1 MNILLTNYWTS
12 ENYASNAF
20 STKNLLIL
28 FLSFFLTS
36 CGLTNGYLIESESF
50 DYKQAG
56 YVKVHIGPYSLYLP
70 SRFEKNHNLITKI
83 NLKAQKETFNGNF
96 YIDIPNKK
104 FLLKAKDY
112 YLFALIEQP
121 EVDIF
126 KFSDGDVILIPTPDN
141 RDQKF
146 YLNKKDFW
154 QRNLKYDA
162 YLENFWL
169 YKDNKY
175 VLKLSFA
182 SATHL
187 SHKEIQR
194 ILASVKRQID

>member
-1 MNILLTNYWTS
+1 MIPIH
-12 ENYASNAF
+12 F
-20 STKNLLIL
+20 QQKNLLIL
-28 FLSFFLTS
+28 FLSFLFTS
-36 CGLTNGYLIESESF
+36 CALTNGNLIESGSF
-50 DYKQAG
+50 DYKHAG
-56 YVKVHIGPYSLYLP
+56 YVQVHIGPYSLYLP

-96 YIDIPNKK
+96 YIDIPSKRF
-104 FLLKAKDY
+104 FLDAKDY

-121 EVDIF
+121 EVDIY
-126 KFSDGDVILIPTPDN
+126 KFSNGDIVVIPTPDN
-141 RDQKF
+141 LDQKF
-146 YLNKKDFW
+146 YLNTKDFW

-182 SATHL
+182 SATRL

>member
-1 MNILLTNYWTS
+1 MFPIH
-12 ENYASNAF
+12 F
-20 STKNLLIL
+20 QQKKLLIL
-28 FLSFFLTS
+28 FFSFLFTG
-36 CGLTNGYLIESESF
+36 CGLTNGYLTESVSF

-56 YVKVHIGPYSLYLP
+56 YVKVYIGPYSLYLP
-70 SRFEKNHNLITKI
+70 SRFEKNHKLITKI
-83 NLKAQKETFNGNF
+83 NLKAQKETFNGTF
-96 YIDIPNKK
+96 YIDIPNKQ
-104 FLLKAKDY
+104 FLLEAKDY

-121 EVDIF
+121 EVDIY
-126 KFSDGDVILIPTPDN
+126 KFSDGDNILIPTPDN

-169 YKDNKY
+169 YQDNKY

-182 SATHL
+182 SATRL
-187 SHKEIQR
+187 SHKEIQQ
-194 ILASVKRQID
+194 ILASVKRQIN